1 MNATAKKPLFAGL
14 DAVAAPA
21 PARKPVDT
29 AALAE
34 VATAHDFARRPVV
47 QATSDEPAPAAAAPA
62 TASVP
67 TAAFERPRLRKTS
80 DRHLQLNARVNLET
94 LQRLQRLVEETN
106 LAAGQILQDALLALE
121 EKRARQRR

>member
-1 MNATAKKPLFAGL
+1 MTTPARKPLFAGL

-21 PARKPVDT
+21 PARKPIDT

-47 QATSDEPAPAAAAPA
+47 QATADEPAVTPAVRATAPA
-62 TASVP
+62 PS
-67 TAAFERPRLRKTS
+67 AAFERPRLRKTS